1 MTEIKI
7 DKKERFIPIG
17 RQKIVKDL
25 LAAYHWNDKE
35 RQGFKE
41 FCKIFIALYHH
52 KFHKYSESLKH
63 CYMSFNPDNDHL
75 VEKDNNEDKK
85 EILQQL
91 TDEIVKLL
99 NHGNYEVLDKPA
111 LETAMTADSYYG
123 LKVYVDLDD
132 FEQLVVYYRG
142 SSMREEYK
150 RTWTRLFF
158 KKKKIEIPIYKRLF
172 LMVKFKKEDERVKEL
187 VAEGETEKRARKFVK
202 KSRKNL
208 PDEFSEKHIFL
219 TLFKNLPRSDL
230 AMLFPNQQVRLK
242 LFDKI
247 RLALAGGAG
256 TIFGIFSII
265 VKVGTAIVN
274 PIALV
279 AAFIGFVVIIVRQI
293 IGIFTQRTKYMMTL
307 SRNLHFHALDNNF
320 GVINSLVDVAEEEEA
335 KEAIL
340 AYYFLYTQ
348 ADRNHTQESLDREIE
363 KYLKDKY
370 DADIDFEVSDGI
382 RKLREEGILTEENG
396 GFLKVSDLKT
406 ACVCMDDK
414 WDNFFNPAEE
424 M

>member
-17 RQKIVKDL
+17 RQEIVKNL
-25 LAAYHWNDKE
+25 LAASHWNNND
-35 RQGFKE
+35 RQNFKE
-41 FCKIFIALYHH
+41 FCKIFIALYHY
-52 KFHKYSESLKH
+52 KFHEHFEFLKY
-63 CYMSFNPDNDHL
+63 CYMSFNPDNDII
-75 VEKDNNEDKK
+75 VEKHNNEDKN

-91 TDEIVKLL
+91 TDETVKLL

-111 LETAMTADSYYG
+111 LKAAMTADSYYG

-172 LMVKFKKEDERVKEL
+172 LMVKFKKENERVKEL

-208 PDEFSEKHIFL
+208 PDEFSETHIFL

-247 RLALAGGAG
+247 RLVLAGGAG
-256 TIFGIFSII
+256 TIFGIFSI
-265 VKVGTAIVN
+265 T
-274 PIALV
+274 
-279 AAFIGFVVIIVRQI
+279 
-293 IGIFTQRTKYMMTL
+293 
-307 SRNLHFHALDNNF
+307 
-320 GVINSLVDVAEEEEA
+320 
-335 KEAIL
+335 
-340 AYYFLYTQ
+340 
-348 ADRNHTQESLDREIE
+348 
-363 KYLKDKY
+363 
-370 DADIDFEVSDGI
+370 
-382 RKLREEGILTEENG
+382 
-396 GFLKVSDLKT
+396 
-406 ACVCMDDK
+406 
-414 WDNFFNPAEE
+414 
-424 M
+424 